1 MAKKGGGSN
10 DEAKRGREAEE
21 ARQRQIRA
29 GTAKIDKTFD
39 KQFTPKFYAR
49 QERAY
54 KDYALPQLDKQHADA
69 GKDLGFDL
77 ARRGVS
83 QSSIRANK
91 EADLGEIYDL
101 NRQGITDKAREFG
114 TTARSNVEDARNDL
128 VLTLQSTADAEGAA
142 KSALSRA
149 AALSRPPAYS
159 PLEDAFLSFTQ
170 GLATQAD
177 LERAYAAGS
186 PVRPRYNTGLF
197 GGSGSVKVT

>member
-1 MAKKGGGSN
+1 MGGGGGSN
-10 DEAKRGREAEE
+10 KEAKRAREAEE
-21 ARQRQIRA
+21 ARQRKIR
-29 GTAKIDKTFD
+29 GGVKRVDRIFD
-39 KQFTPKFYAR
+39 KQFTPDFYGQ
-49 QERAY
+49 QEQAY
-54 KDYALPQLDKQHADA
+54 KDYAVPQLDKQHEDA
-69 GKDLGFDL
+69 GEELGFDL

-91 EADLGEIYDL
+91 EADLGELYDL

-149 AALSRPPAYS
+149 DALSRPPAYS
-159 PLEDAFLSFTQ
+159 PLEDAFLSFTS

-177 LERAYAAGS
+177 LERAKAAGAPIS
-186 PVRPRYNTGLF
+186 PRYNTGLF
-197 GGSGSVKVT
+197 GNNSSMKVTP